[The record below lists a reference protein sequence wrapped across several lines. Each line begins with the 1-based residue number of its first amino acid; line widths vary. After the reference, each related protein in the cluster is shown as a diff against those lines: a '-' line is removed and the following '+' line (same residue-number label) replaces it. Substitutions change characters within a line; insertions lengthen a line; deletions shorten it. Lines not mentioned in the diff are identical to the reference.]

1 MNNCAMN
8 NYSHIVIPEIPSQK
22 PPPPLGIFL
31 PPLPPQSRYALCG
44 SRDLEHVFF
53 LLVLGHF

>member
-8 NYSHIVIPEIPSQK
+8 NYSHIVIPEVPSQK

-31 PPLPPQSRYALCG
+31 PPLPPPSRYAVGG

-53 LLVLGHF
+53 YLF